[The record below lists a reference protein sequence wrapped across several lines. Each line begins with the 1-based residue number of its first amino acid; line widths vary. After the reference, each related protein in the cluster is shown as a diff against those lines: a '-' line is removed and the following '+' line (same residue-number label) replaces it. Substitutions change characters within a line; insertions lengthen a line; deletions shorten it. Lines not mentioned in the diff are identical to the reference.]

1 MFHGPQPMDHEDR
14 LALAKEIAG
23 RFQAHFGDDVRA
35 IGIYGS
41 LARNTDTAY
50 SDIEMYC
57 IIKGQGIEKPYEW
70 STGPWKAEVDVQSGD
85 VLLKWAA
92 ELDELWAL
100 THGSCIHVLPL
111 YDPENFF
118 GQLKSLVFDHTD
130 YEFNTV
136 LKDMIVG
143 ELYEFLG
150 KIRNTMAGGN
160 TSSLP
165 LQAGNLTKFGAFMIG
180 LANRSLYT
188 SSSTVFPESLSL
200 PDRPG
205 GYDAL
210 CEMVMR
216 GELSD
221 FPRVLQT
228 ADHFWEGVEAWA
240 QARGLKIHD
249 DLNEILK

>member
-1 MFHGPQPMDHEDR
+1 MNHEDR

-23 RFQAHFGDDVRA
+23 RFHSHFGEDVRA

-57 IIKGQGIEKPYEW
+57 IVNGEGIEKRYEW
-70 STGPWKAEVDVQSGD
+70 SAGHWKAEVDVQSGD
-85 VLLKWAA
+85 VLIKWAS

-100 THGSCIHVLPL
+100 THGSCIHILPL
-111 YDPENFF
+111 HDPENFF
-118 GQLKSLVFDHTD
+118 AQLRPLVFEHTD
-130 YEFNTV
+130 EEFDTV

-150 KIRNTMAGGN
+150 KIRNARASGN

-165 LQAGNLTKFGAFMIG
+165 LQAGNLAKFGAFMIG

-188 SSSTVFPESLSL
+188 SSSTLFPESLAL
-200 PDRPG
+200 PDRPH

-216 GELSD
+216 GELMDS
-221 FPRVLQT
+221 PRVVQA
-228 ADHFWEGVEAWA
+228 ADHFWEGVEGWA
-240 QARGLKIHD
+240 KARDLKIHD
-249 DLNEILK
+249 GLDDLLK

>member
-1 MFHGPQPMDHEDR
+1 MPHGPQPMNHEDR

-23 RFQAHFGDDVRA
+23 RFQAHFGDEVRA
-35 IGIYGS
+35 VGIYGS

-57 IIKGQGIEKPYEW
+57 IVKGDGIEKRYEW
-70 STGPWKAEVDVQSGD
+70 SAGNWKAEVDVQSGD
-85 VLLKWAA
+85 VLTKWAA
-92 ELDELWAL
+92 ELDELWSL
-100 THGSCIHVLPL
+100 THGSCIHILPL

-118 GQLKSLVFDHTD
+118 GSLKEKVYDHTD
-130 YEFNTV
+130 DEFNTV

-150 KIRNTMAGGN
+150 KIRNTLASGN

-188 SSSTVFPESLSL
+188 SSSTLLPESLAL
-200 PDRPG
+200 QDRPQ

-210 CEMVMR
+210 CQMVMR

-221 FPRVLQT
+221 FPHVVEA
-228 ADHFWEGVEAWA
+228 ADDFWEGVEAWA
-240 QARGLKIHD
+240 RARGLKIHD
-249 DLNEILK
+249 DLADLLK